1 MLEVQASL
9 YHYYLSNLTR
19 LIALIR
25 AHSPLKLTSCHQHK
39 QIKEGIKNQTNEI
52 ISKLTFDLTTSGGKN
67 WEMVAAARL
76 GLQQQPLCTTTS
88 HDNNCGHNLTISN
101 VTQSGSPRVLIEF
114 LNFSSLC

>member
-39 QIKEGIKNQTNEI
+39 QIKEGIKNQTSKI
-52 ISKLTFDLTTSGGKN
+52 ISSLTFDL
-67 WEMVAAARL
+67 AAWRSKKPAETRN
-76 GLQQQPLCTTTS
+76 S
-88 HDNNCGHNLTISN
+88 S
-101 VTQSGSPRVLIEF
+101 SEF
-114 LNFSSLC
+114 LVVNSNSSKSSN